1 MRDTPHPKEVVQKY
15 GYSVYMSIHYD
26 KKYRDYIWQ
35 PALYLNLIIS
45 FCIQGNKGLL
55 NVIMS
60 VLSCTFGLQKWKP
73 LLSSLSQMST
83 LSRAFQ
89 TSAIKCPKYT
99 QTSSKRRAL
108 SFESFRGDIRP
119 CRFFSPESFAAHK
132 LNYSLHHGER
142 SEAWSNCPNFK
153 CNDMSKKIH
162 AQMFWDLL
170 FPVSWFTNS
179 VVG

>member
-1 MRDTPHPKEVVQKY
+1 M
-15 GYSVYMSIHYD
+15 
-26 KKYRDYIWQ
+26 
-35 PALYLNLIIS
+35 S

-60 VLSCTFGLQKWKP
+60 VLLCTVGRQKWKS

-119 CRFFSPESFAAHK
+119 CRLVSLKVLLHTSWTRVWAAVRDLRPGRTAQTLNAMTWAKEYTHKFSGICCFQFHDLQTVRLVKDTKTTSTGWK
-132 LNYSLHHGER
+132 RMLGLKIGLYSGCVL
-142 SEAWSNCPNFK
+142 
-153 CNDMSKKIH
+153 
-162 AQMFWDLL
+162 
-170 FPVSWFTNS
+170 
-179 VVG
+179 